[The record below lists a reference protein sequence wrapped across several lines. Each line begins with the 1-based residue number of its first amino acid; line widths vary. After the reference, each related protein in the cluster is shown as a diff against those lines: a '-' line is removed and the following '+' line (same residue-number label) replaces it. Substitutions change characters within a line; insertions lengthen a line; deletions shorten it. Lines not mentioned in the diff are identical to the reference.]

1 MQSAENVTGKAAEN
15 TATSPLPERTPQPIS
30 ERIAGSRYLGISAF
44 LFAILQTLCP
54 AVIAISAV
62 RVFIGLG
69 ALAAAAGTNA
79 PPHGWHADWIRIPIM
94 WIAAFGAA
102 LNLFILWHVRRL
114 RARPAAQWRIAP
126 LSPSKLRSE
135 RVQIVLAVL
144 TFVCL
149 AAEWITHPM
158 MHHPH

>member
-1 MQSAENVTGKAAEN
+1 MQPAEKAAEN
-15 TATSPLPERTPQPIS
+15 TAKAPPPGRIPEGIS

-54 AVIAISAV
+54 AVIAFSAV

-79 PPHGWHADWIRIPIM
+79 PAHGWHADWIRIPMM

-102 LNLFILWHVRRL
+102 LNLFVIWHVRRL
-114 RARPAAQWRIAP
+114 RARPAAQWRIAR
-126 LSPSKLRSE
+126 LSPGKLRSE

-149 AAEWITHPM
+149 AAEWITHRM